1 MSQYQT
7 GITAP
12 PFHPRCRGTTV
23 PHIDDDYGER
33 AARNHAGETYY
44 VPANMTYAEWYE
56 TYVKNTPIPE
66 KRLFET
72 KIVQKKA
79 NKMGKPNSI
88 VDVAGKDGIIKTRR
102 WYDEEG
108 RAKKDIDTSDH
119 GNAKHHPMGSHAHD
133 WVWEGEKATRG
144 KQRALSETE
153 RKENSDIL

>member
-44 VPANMTYAEWYE
+44 VPADMKYEEWYE
-56 TYVKNTPIPE
+56 TYVRNTPIPE

-72 KIVQKKA
+72 KIVQKKQTKWE
-79 NKMGKPNSI
+79 NQILLLMLLEKM
-88 VDVAGKDGIIKTRR
+88 V
-102 WYDEEG
+102 
-108 RAKKDIDTSDH
+108 
-119 GNAKHHPMGSHAHD
+119 
-133 WVWEGEKATRG
+133 
-144 KQRALSETE
+144 
-153 RKENSDIL
+153 